1 MIEEQNQ
8 KKAIDGI
15 MRGKKEIENSRS
27 IVLESIGENIQP
39 ESKAIDSLQP
49 PARKEAKIKPEQFK
63 KEKEYSKSARIFD
76 RKFDRKKVLDSLDFL
91 NPADKSNLE
100 EKKIDANFKEKT
112 DKKIKQKIKKKKTP
126 KIKKLKNKN
135 FSQIKKNNKIIKKS
149 KVKKKYLKNFL
160 SLISDFSNKH
170 KNNFIKSFKK
180 SVSLCFL
187 LFIIFILLYFAL
199 IVTILKFNIDNNFFR
214 QANKYIPFPAFIAKG
229 KVIDYY
235 LWKDIVNSTD
245 DKTKISARAKLAK
258 YLVINELTK
267 KYNLPYVD
275 FLNLNDKKITKA
287 IAERAAKDAQVNQVA
302 MNRIY
307 SIREMIKTK
316 NDFIRVSEKYGD
328 ELGKAT
334 ITAQNKNQY
343 FYADAIKDL
352 KVNEVSEI
360 ISAQNGHYIFLC
372 FEKTWE
378 KQVLSYVFIKNKPF
392 EQILN
397 ELIFG
402 YRIISFVD

>member
-1 MIEEQNQ
+1 MTEEKNQ

-49 PARKEAKIKPEQFK
+49 PVKKEVKINLGQFK
-63 KEKEYSKSARIFD
+63 KEKEPPKSEKVFDKQFD
-76 RKFDRKKVLDSLDFL
+76 RKRVLDSLDFL

-100 EKKIDANFKEKT
+100 EKKIDTNFKEKI
-112 DKKIKQKIKKKKTP
+112 DKKVKQKIKKKKTS

-135 FSQIKKNNKIIKKS
+135 FSQIKKNNKKSKKPKIKKNYF
-149 KVKKKYLKNFL
+149 KIILKLIANFL
-160 SLISDFSNKH
+160 SKH

-214 QANKYIPFPAFIAKG
+214 QANKYIPVPAFIARG
-229 KVIDYY
+229 KVINYY
-235 LWKDIVNSTD
+235 LWKDIINSAD

-267 KYNLPYVD
+267 KYNLPHVD
-275 FLNLNDKKITKA
+275 FLNLNDKKTTKA
-287 IAERAAKDAQVNQVA
+287 IAERAANDAQVNQVA

-307 SIREMIKTK
+307 RIKEMIKTK

-334 ITAQNKNQY
+334 VTAQNKNQY
-343 FYADAIKDL
+343 SYADAIENL
-352 KVNEVSEI
+352 KVNEISDI

-372 FEKTWE
+372 FEKTPE
-378 KQVLSYVFIKNKPF
+378 EQVLSYVFIKNKPF

-397 ELIFG
+397 ELISE

>member
-1 MIEEQNQ
+1 M
-8 KKAIDGI
+8 IDGI
-15 MRGKKEIENSRS
+15 KPNKKEIENSRS
-27 IVLESIGENIQP
+27 IVLESIGENIQQ
-39 ESKAIDSLQP
+39 ENKSIDSLSSP
-49 PARKEAKIKPEQFK
+49 VKKEAKIKPEQFK
-63 KEKEYSKSARIFD
+63 NEKEHSKSEKVFYK
-76 RKFDRKKVLDSLDFL
+76 KFDRKKALDSLDFL

-100 EKKIDANFKEKT
+100 EKTIDTNFKEKIN
-112 DKKIKQKIKKKKTP
+112 KKVKRKIKKKKIQKVKKLRSKSAVRIKKDDK
-126 KIKKLKNKN
+126 KIKKPKNK
-135 FSQIKKNNKIIKKS
+135 KN
-149 KVKKKYLKNFL
+149 YLKKFL

-199 IVTILKFNIDNNFFR
+199 TVTILKFNIDNNFFR
-214 QANKYIPFPAFIAKG
+214 QANKYIPIPAFIARG

-235 LWKDIVNSTD
+235 LWQDIINSTD

-258 YLVINELTK
+258 YLAINELTK
-267 KYNLPYVD
+267 KYNLPHVD
-275 FLNLNDKKITKA
+275 FLNLNDEKITKA
-287 IAERAAKDAQVNQVA
+287 IAERAANDAQVNQVA
-302 MNRIY
+302 INRIY
-307 SIREMIKTK
+307 RIKEMIKTK

-334 ITAQNKNQY
+334 VTAQNKNQY
-343 FYADAIKDL
+343 SYADAIENL
-352 KVNEVSEI
+352 KVNEISDI

-372 FEKTWE
+372 FEKTPE
-378 KQVLSYVFIKNKPF
+378 EQVLSYVFIKNKPF

-397 ELIFG
+397 ELISG